1 MPKIK
6 THKATAK
13 RFKKRNSGS
22 IKRGKA
28 YATHLLRP
36 FTKRKETCV
45 KNGSEKPGYGQR
57 DACFK
62 PEVGLRTKL
71 PSKYCNGD

>member
-6 THKATAK
+6 THKASAK

-28 YATHLLRP
+28 YATHLLGGRS
-36 FTKRKETCV
+36 TKRKRNMRQKAEV
-45 KNGSEKPGYGQR
+45 KSPDMDNVCRALNLK
-57 DACFK
+57 
-62 PEVGLRTKL
+62 
-71 PSKYCNGD
+71 

>member
-6 THKATAK
+6 THKASAK

-28 YATHLLRP
+28 YATHLLGGRS
-36 FTKRKETCV
+36 TKRKRNMRQKAEV
-45 KNGSEKPGYGQR
+45 KSPDMDNVRRALNLK
-57 DACFK
+57 
-62 PEVGLRTKL
+62 
-71 PSKYCNGD
+71 